1 MPWVFFFQHRLK
13 LDPALSQVVFI
24 RAVVS
29 GFQLMT
35 IIYQYIVLYGCIV
48 WIIIYTYIPLFPAC
62 RFFFFANEK
71 RIWLIFTN
79 GRKWNFRVLNTHTY
93 IQSLAISTTTVVL
106 ALKQRIYKK
115 GLERLSN
122 NNMCKYFDDSLLF
135 SFLIKH
141 SSCQLLSVVN
151 KQTMLWWHL
160 V

>member
-1 MPWVFFFQHRLK
+1 MSFFFQYRLK

-62 RFFFFANEK
+62 RFFFANEK

-93 IQSLAISTTTVVL
+93 IHTVSCNQHDHSRFGTKAKNTRRDLRDWVTTTCANIL
-106 ALKQRIYKK
+106 TIHY
-115 GLERLSN
+115 
-122 NNMCKYFDDSLLF
+122 CFHF
-135 SFLIKH
+135 
-141 SSCQLLSVVN
+141 
-151 KQTMLWWHL
+151 W
-160 V
+160 

>member
-1 MPWVFFFQHRLK
+1 MSTLIAWCHEFFFQHRLK

-29 GFQLMT
+29 GSQLQLMT
-35 IIYQYIVLYGCIV
+35 IVYGGMDHH
-48 WIIIYTYIPLFPAC
+48 IPLFPAC
-62 RFFFFANEK
+62 RFFFANEK
-71 RIWLIFTN
+71 RIWLIYTN
-79 GRKWNFRVLNTHTY
+79 GRKWNFRVLNTHTTY